1 MSKSAKDNITMTDE
15 MIEKLAEEWENDT
28 WSGHLD
34 KVVMGRPRISEEDL
48 VNVTFRIPKS
58 RLTSIERIANENG
71 ETRSEFLRN
80 AVDRALISANK

>member
-1 MSKSAKDNITMTDE
+1 MSKAAKDNIILTDE
-15 MIEKLAEEWENDT
+15 MIEKFAQEWENDT

-48 VNVTFRIPKS
+48 VNITFRIPRS
-58 RLTSIERIANENG
+58 RLTSIEKIAKENG

-80 AVDRALISANK
+80 AVDRALVAANR